1 MKGALISSPQQL
13 RAQLANA
20 YKSSGSRLYGGERV
34 TQLAHALQS
43 AELAQRSGES
53 KALIIASL
61 LHDYGHFFESGFD
74 AALQSTIDGRHEA
87 IGAKRLSRWLVAAVT
102 EPIRLHVMAKRY
114 LCRREQAYFES
125 LSAASIHSLALQG
138 GPMTE
143 HEAASFEMEPFWE
156 EAVRLRRIDDRAKDP
171 ELSTDRLDRFL
182 ELIDADL
189 LLTDACA
196 GQ

>member
-1 MKGALISSPQQL
+1 
-13 RAQLANA
+13 
-20 YKSSGSRLYGGERV
+20 
-34 TQLAHALQS
+34 
-43 AELAQRSGES
+43 
-53 KALIIASL
+53 
-61 LHDYGHFFESGFD
+61 
-74 AALQSTIDGRHEA
+74 
-87 IGAKRLSRWLVAAVT
+87 
-102 EPIRLHVMAKRY
+102 
-114 LCRREQAYFES
+114 
-125 LSAASIHSLALQG
+125 
-138 GPMTE
+138 MTE